1 MKVSCTPVRYWIQ
14 LILLCLITAT
24 ATAQDVQ
31 FKNVQITGDRLS
43 GVVLPVLPRDAEI
56 TILALRADAW
66 TVDDTKRLVLSTDI
80 VISIGTYTF
89 QSEKASVW
97 INRMP
102 TDRGVV
108 SQIAV
113 YMPTSTRT
121 GGRTALGAEGKDLL
135 IVGSTL
141 GGINMDV
148 ALLTPKKPANQ
159 RAFIQ
164 QSENRL
170 AGYIQRLRLG
180 ETTLS
185 MHPEVIAFPEPASSD
200 ETLISQVP
208 VKQTKQPWLRTK
220 SGIMS
225 ITADTVELKTSDTEN
240 IVTVVG
246 NVVLELRSAS
256 GIDDMQMTADR
267 AVIFTDPGSIR
278 DMASGK
284 IDSQDI
290 RGIYLEGNV
299 LVDSNHGA
307 YLVRSPQ
314 AYYDFTKDNA
324 MLVDAVLRTY
334 AMKGKVPLFVRAK
347 EMRQIAVDQW
357 TAQDVQVSTSS
368 FATPDLAIGSSS
380 IKLTEQPDGNMLIQS
395 KHNTL
400 RMGGTP
406 IFYWPYY
413 EGEANEIPIH
423 KVKFGYK
430 KTFGSFLETEWD
442 LFTLLGIQ
450 QPKGLRADLRLDGYK
465 ARGAGIG
472 LDVGYAFGNN
482 NGDVDM
488 YFLADAGKQKTSSGI
503 QMDIPENEHQRGY
516 VLLENQAKIGDH
528 WSLQT
533 QLSYISDPTF
543 ISVWRQSDYK
553 NRREY
558 ETSFY
563 AKYQKENWAFTAFTS
578 HDLNKFISNSWLMAS
593 RQYAVEKAPELGLFR
608 YADDL
613 FNGAVTWSSETRITR
628 ERMRFQDGTPAS
640 NGLKRQAFQM
650 PGGGFLGNNQPFA
663 DLFAARGLTEG
674 FKSRLT
680 TRHEFSAPFTV
691 GAFKFAPFASMQA
704 DVNIGD
710 DDSGANE
717 DDTNWFSTIGVRAS
731 TQLQRIFNDV
741 DNDILDLHRLRHV
754 IEPYMTLWYGSGSV
768 DPMSIEQ
775 YNALVDNVST
785 GTAAWFGVKNTLQTW
800 RGGPGRW
807 YEIDWLTVDVSL
819 LTVDNKATRRYDTP
833 QFFSWRPEYSALED
847 SVMAKSVWQVSDGV
861 ALLGNG
867 TWLTDDG
874 RMVLGAVGAELDHG
888 KDVRTFVE
896 YREIANN
903 DDQYL
908 SVGVKYNLSKRY
920 SFHAT
925 PTWNMKEDDL
935 QSLRLNVTRHYPDFD
950 LVGQVTHNSIKDET
964 QYGVAFRL
972 LKF

>member
-1 MKVSCTPVRYWIQ
+1 MKVSCTTVRHWLQFILISIISAGVSAQEIQ
-14 LILLCLITAT
+14 FR
-24 ATAQDVQ
+24 DVQ
-31 FKNVQITGDRLS
+31 NKGDRLS

-66 TVDDTKRLVLSTDI
+66 SVDDTKRLVLTTDI

-89 QSEKASVW
+89 QAEKASVW

-121 GGRTALGAEGKDLL
+121 GGRAALGAEGKDLL
-135 IVGSTL
+135 IVGSTR

-159 RAFIQ
+159 GAFIQ
-164 QSENRL
+164 QSESRL
-170 AGYIQRLRLG
+170 AGYIQGLQIG
-180 ETTLS
+180 ETKLS
-185 MHPEVIAFPEPASSD
+185 TRPEVIASPLPVEED
-200 ETLISQVP
+200 KTLISQVP
-208 VKQTKQPWLRTK
+208 VQQTKQPWLRSK

-225 ITADTVELKTSDTEN
+225 ITADHVELETGDIEN
-240 IVTVVG
+240 TVTIVG
-246 NVVLELRSAS
+246 NVVLELRSTS

-284 IDSQDI
+284 IESQDI

-299 LVDSNHGA
+299 LVDSNHGE

-314 AYYDFTKDNA
+314 AYYDFTTDNA
-324 MLVDAVLRTY
+324 MLVEAVLRTY
-334 AMKGKVPLFVRAK
+334 AMQGKVPLFVRAK
-347 EMRQIAVDQW
+347 EMRQVAVDQW
-357 TAQDVQVSTSS
+357 TAKGVQVSTSS
-368 FATPDLAIGSSS
+368 FATPDLAIGSSELT
-380 IKLTEQPDGNMLIQS
+380 LTEQPDGNMFIES
-395 KHNTL
+395 SHNTL
-400 RMGGTP
+400 RMGGLP
-406 IFYWPYY
+406 VFYWPHYS
-413 EGEANEIPIH
+413 GEANDIPLH

-442 LFTLLGIQ
+442 LFTLLGVQ
-450 QPKGLRADLRLDGYK
+450 QPKGLKADLRLDGYK
-465 ARGAGIG
+465 ARGAGVG
-472 LDVGYAFGNN
+472 LDIGYAFGNHD
-482 NGDVDM
+482 GDLDL
-488 YFLADAGKQKTSSGI
+488 YFLSDAGMQKTSSGVE
-503 QMDIPENEHQRGY
+503 MDVPDHQRGY
-516 VLLENQAKIGDH
+516 MLWENQTTLSDH

-533 QLSYISDPTF
+533 QLSYISDPTLM
-543 ISVWRQSDYK
+543 SVWRQSEYK

-558 ETSFY
+558 ETSIY
-563 AKYQKENWAFTAFTS
+563 AKYQKENWAFTAFAS
-578 HDLNKFISNSWLMAS
+578 HDLNKFISISWLLAS

-608 YADDL
+608 YADDI

-628 ERMRFQDGTPAS
+628 ERMRFQDGTPVS
-640 NGLKRQAFQM
+640 NGLKRRAFPM
-650 PGGGFLGNNQPFA
+650 PGGGFLGNNQPFT

-674 FKSRLT
+674 FKNRLT
-680 TRHEFSAPFTV
+680 TRHEFTAPFSV

-704 DVNIGD
+704 DVRIGD
-710 DDSGANE
+710 DDAAANE
-717 DDTNWFSTIGVRAS
+717 KDTKWFSTVGLRAS
-731 TQLQRIFNDV
+731 TQVQRIYNDI
-741 DNDILDLHRLRHV
+741 DNGILDLHRLRHV

-785 GTAAWFGVKNTLQTW
+785 GTAAWLGVKNTLQTW

-807 YEIDWLTVDVSL
+807 YEVDWLTVDVSL
-819 LTVDNKATRRYDTP
+819 LAAGSDSTRRYDVP
-833 QFFSWRPEYSALED
+833 QFFSWRPEYSSLED
-847 SVMAKSVWQVSDGV
+847 SVMANSIWQISDGV

-867 TWLTDDG
+867 TWLTDNG
-874 RMVLGAVGAELDHG
+874 RMVRGSVGAELDHG

-896 YREIANN
+896 YRELANS
-903 DDQYL
+903 DDQFLAVDLQYKL
-908 SVGVKYNLSKRY
+908 SRRY
-920 SFHAT
+920 SFNAS

-935 QSLRLNVTRHYPDFD
+935 QALRLNLTRHYPDFD

-964 QYGVAFRL
+964 QYGLAFRL